1 MLFHKYNLIFTG
13 IPKNASSSVYDILKN
28 STDRYH
34 HHINIINEYNENDT
48 DLMEIYTSFCIVRN
62 PYDRF
67 VSACYQIRRDNP
79 DQNNHLSLDEI
90 IEQEM
95 KGKGPGEINEVFI
108 AQHRFVCFGNRILV
122 DNVLR
127 YESLTKDWEE
137 FAVEYNKTHPFPI
150 SLSLPTSNNTEDR
163 KDWKQEIKSLSDFN
177 FNLINQKYEK
187 DFKLFDYKM
196 LTR

>member
-13 IPKNASSSVYDILKN
+13 IPKNASSSVYDTLKN

-34 HHINIINEYNENDT
+34 HHITIINEYNENDT
-48 DLMEIYTSFCIVRN
+48 DLMEIYTSVCIIRN

-67 VSACYQIRRDNP
+67 ISACYQIRRDNP

-95 KGKGPGEINEVFI
+95 KSKGPDGTNEVFI
-108 AQHRFVCFGNRILV
+108 AQHKFVCFGSRILI

-150 SLSLPTSNNTEDR
+150 PLSLPTSNNTEDR